1 MTAAKRWWSH
11 LAAGVMLVGCGSGE
25 TPVTPSGTDARPA
38 ANEHSTSPAP
48 VVSAEMNSF
57 DCDKHL
63 GSGNYAR
70 RCAIRFK
77 LDTAKIGQWTRL
89 GCFGELKYTVVHE
102 GQVLTYRQGF
112 YEGASQAEG
121 EHVRYP
127 AQFDLT
133 SIVYFPE
140 SVQALDP
147 SLDWYKCEVRE

>member
-1 MTAAKRWWSH
+1 
-11 LAAGVMLVGCGSGE
+11 
-25 TPVTPSGTDARPA
+25 
-38 ANEHSTSPAP
+38 
-48 VVSAEMNSF
+48 MNSF
-57 DCDKHL
+57 DCDRHP
-63 GSGNYAR
+63 GPGNYAK

-77 LDTAKIGQWTRL
+77 LDTAKTGQWTRL

-127 AQFDLT
+127 TQFDLT
-133 SIVYFPE
+133 SSVYFPE